1 MGTIIQYNI
10 VFSYLLELRKLTL
23 IIYNKKIQNKLG
35 IDLEYIKKI
44 SGRYQTVKKDG
55 YGKLYKLKE
64 NISLLI
70 YKGEYKNGKWN
81 GKGKE
86 YNEQGE
92 KIFEGEYLNGKK
104 FKGILSEYSDNGYL
118 KFEGEY
124 SNENKNGEGKEYEYF
139 DYNKLIEIERKYV
152 VFNKPKYHEIIEKKS
167 IYKRKEYF

>member
-1 MGTIIQYNI
+1 MEKCQYYETLKEINKTENVCGELSLI
-10 VFSYLLELRKLTL
+10 KSVKSKFIFKKVFSYLLELRKLTL

-86 YNEQGE
+86 YNEEG
-92 KIFEGEYLNGKK
+92 KKNFEGEYLNGK
-104 FKGILSEYSDNGYL
+104 N
-118 KFEGEY
+118 
-124 SNENKNGEGKEYEYF
+124 
-139 DYNKLIEIERKYV
+139 
-152 VFNKPKYHEIIEKKS
+152 
-167 IYKRKEYF
+167 